1 MLAKTKKEITLT
13 GKSMVEGKDVELY
26 TARIDSE
33 NPDDMDITAYR
44 KEKILYRDNLEECQ
58 TDRNN
63 FERFAYEEQKKVKE
77 AIAAE

>member
-1 MLAKTKKEITLT
+1 MLTTAKKEITLT
-13 GKSMVEGKDVELY
+13 GKSMVGEKDVELY

-44 KEKILYRDNLEECQ
+44 KDKILYRDNLEECQ

-63 FERFAYEEQKKVKE
+63 FEKLAYEEQKKVKE
-77 AIAAE
+77 AIEAE

>member
-1 MLAKTKKEITLT
+1 MLTTTKKEITLI
-13 GKSMVEGKDVELY
+13 GKSVVGDKDVELY

-58 TDRNN
+58 ADRNN
-63 FERFAYEEQKKVKE
+63 FEKLAYAEQKKVKE